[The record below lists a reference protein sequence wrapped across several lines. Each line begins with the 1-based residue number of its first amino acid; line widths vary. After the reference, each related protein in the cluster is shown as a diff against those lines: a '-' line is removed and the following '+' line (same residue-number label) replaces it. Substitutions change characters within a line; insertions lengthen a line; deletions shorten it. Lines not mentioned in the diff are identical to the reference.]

1 MTNLELIGKAYQE
14 GIQIQQ
20 EKTVR
25 GTFVPSDAMYDDLAE
40 DGSNIEDI
48 GLWANESY
56 DNVTDID
63 YNIII
68 DDLRDWD
75 KNVIKKAG
83 KTATGNFYSD
93 DYSAQ
98 WLELNAAK
106 MWSVLRILLDKE

>member
-48 GLWANESY
+48 GLWANEPY

>member
-1 MTNLELIGKAYQE
+1 MTNLELISKAYQE

-25 GTFVPSDAMYDDLAE
+25 GAFVPSDAMYNNLAK

-48 GLWANESY
+48 GLWTNEFY
-56 DNVTDID
+56 YNITDID

-75 KNVIKKAG
+75 KNIIKKAG
-83 KTATGNFYSD
+83 EIATGNFYSD

-98 WLELNAAK
+98 WLELSAAK
-106 MWSVLRILLDKE
+106 MWSVLRILLDKD

>member
-1 MTNLELIGKAYQE
+1 MSYKPQTLVWGNW
-14 GIQIQQ
+14 
-20 EKTVR
+20 
-25 GTFVPSDAMYDDLAE
+25 PE

-48 GLWANESY
+48 GLWINESY
-56 DNVTDID
+56 DNITDID

-98 WLELNAAK
+98 WLELSATK
-106 MWSVLRILLDKE
+106 MWSVLRILLDKD

>member
-1 MTNLELIGKAYQE
+1 MTNLELISKAYQE

-25 GTFVPSDAMYDDLAE
+25 GTFVPSDAMYDNLAE

-48 GLWANESY
+48 GLWTNESY
-56 DNVTDID
+56 DNITDID

-75 KNVIKKAG
+75 KHIIKKAG
-83 KTATGNFYSD
+83 EIATGNFYSD

-98 WLELNAAK
+98 WLELSAAK
-106 MWSVLRILLDKE
+106 MWSVLRILLDKD